1 MYIIKN
7 VYNKLKKLSKTNPV
21 QKKKN
26 LNQKKIITI
35 KNQ

>member
-21 QKKKN
+21 QKKKFK
-26 LNQKKIITI
+26 LE
-35 KNQ
+35 KNYYN